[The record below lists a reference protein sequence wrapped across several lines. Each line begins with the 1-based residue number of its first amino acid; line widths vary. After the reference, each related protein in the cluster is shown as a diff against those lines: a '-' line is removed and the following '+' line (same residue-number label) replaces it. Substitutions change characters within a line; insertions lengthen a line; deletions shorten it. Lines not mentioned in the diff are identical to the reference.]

1 MNVSVHSSLQ
11 LVHYLD
17 TNSLMPP
24 LQSGFRKYHSTESL
38 MTRLLA
44 DVFSAVDQ
52 GHVTLLAR
60 FDVSAAFDTVDHAIL
75 LERLSKSF
83 GIADSALS
91 WFRSFLYDRSLSL
104 SLSSSGPHALPGL
117 LFHMGC
123 LKVQSWHHSSTFS
136 IPPTFQTYS
145 LSKGSRLISTLMT
158 PKPLLM
164 VQPAQLLHWSRVS
177 LRPPRCWTFGC
188 LLTVS
193 ALIQTKLNS
202 SGLAVEPN

>member
-1 MNVSVHSSLQ
+1 MSV
-11 LVHYLD
+11 
-17 TNSLMPP
+17 PP
-24 LQSGFRKYHSTESL
+24 L
-38 MTRLLA
+38 
-44 DVFSAVDQ
+44 
-52 GHVTLLAR
+52 TLWTMPSSSNAYPNP
-60 FDVSAAFDTVDHAIL
+60 
-75 LERLSKSF
+75 
-83 GIADSALS
+83 SALLIQPS
-91 WFRSFLYDRSLSL
+91 VGSALFSLTAL

-123 LKVQSWHHSSTFS
+123 LKVPSWHHSSTFS

-145 LSKGSRLISTLMT
+145 LSKGSRLISTPTT

-164 VQPAQLLHWSRVS
+164 VQPAQLLHWSRGS